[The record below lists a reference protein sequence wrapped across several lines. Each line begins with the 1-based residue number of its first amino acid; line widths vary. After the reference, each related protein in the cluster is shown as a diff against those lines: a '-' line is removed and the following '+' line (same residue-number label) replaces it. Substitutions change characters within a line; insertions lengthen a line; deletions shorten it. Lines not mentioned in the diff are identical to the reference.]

1 MANPTA
7 KGEGGCTWWS
17 GKRKH
22 GINVSDEMSCSLHH
36 DDVEMVLSIM
46 MTMTMMTTM
55 AVMPMIPFP
64 ILHLVMSHPLL
75 IKVPLVMA
83 PIVKRTTTMMRIS
96 ITCLPMPPLLLV
108 PQGVIITMLLLVFPM
123 PSMFLIIEMLL
134 VAVMMISW
142 HCHLLTSPCNQMFL
156 HQTLP
161 HLLASITIWNIMP
174 TWKSR
179 GTMLGRIHHMVKQP
193 EWSSS
198 KNMYWVLF
206 VAVDPFP
213 WSPTHLN
220 QIPSHLLMLVGSQS

>member
-1 MANPTA
+1 
-7 KGEGGCTWWS
+7 
-17 GKRKH
+17 
-22 GINVSDEMSCSLHH
+22 
-36 DDVEMVLSIM
+36 
-46 MTMTMMTTM
+46 
-55 AVMPMIPFP
+55 
-64 ILHLVMSHPLL
+64 
-75 IKVPLVMA
+75 
-83 PIVKRTTTMMRIS
+83 
-96 ITCLPMPPLLLV
+96 
-108 PQGVIITMLLLVFPM
+108 MLLLVFPM

-198 KNMYWVLF
+198 KWQKLHSHAYTRATVCSF
-206 VAVDPFP
+206 VSFTYYLSYFEEMDSNEDTPLTLPFLHR
-213 WSPTHLN
+213 SS
-220 QIPSHLLMLVGSQS
+220 PSHSW